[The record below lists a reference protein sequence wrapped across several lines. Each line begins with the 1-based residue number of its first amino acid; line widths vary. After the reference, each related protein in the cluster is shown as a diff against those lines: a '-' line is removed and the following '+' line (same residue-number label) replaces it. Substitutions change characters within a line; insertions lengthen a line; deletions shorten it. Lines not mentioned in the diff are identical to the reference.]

1 LKLSRVLAQDRSDQ
15 RVRNENDARRHF
27 LLALGITD
35 SAQEL
40 YIQTH
45 ISRLTPSTTVWYDTN
60 HCNAN
65 LSGNP
70 TSCEQLLNDS
80 EAASTPTGCDPGSL
94 QGPNTSL
101 VPTNR
106 SSTATG
112 LVPPIHVAAPFEH
125 PFQILSCP
133 AQPHSEAVFSDPRSS
148 GLLEPLS
155 VSPIEGL
162 CLTNTHLTFGGYD
175 VDGTTACPIAFSMI
189 LRNNARGYS
198 IARLESKLLVGYQ
211 TAQIRGENC
220 RILNK
225 VLFSVLAEIS

>member
-1 LKLSRVLAQDRSDQ
+1 M
-15 RVRNENDARRHF
+15 RNENDARHHF

-35 SAQEL
+35 PAQEL

-45 ISRLTPSTTVWYDTN
+45 ISRLTPSTTVWHDTS

-65 LSGNP
+65 PSGNP
-70 TSCEQLLNDS
+70 ISCEQLLNDS
-80 EAASTPTGCDPGSL
+80 EAVFSPARCDPGPL

-101 VPTNR
+101 VPANC
-106 SSTATG
+106 SSTAPR
-112 LVPPIHVAAPFEH
+112 LVPPIHVPAPFEH
-125 PFQILSCP
+125 PFQILSRP

-155 VSPIEGL
+155 ISPIEGL

-189 LRNNARGYS
+189 LQNNARGYS
-198 IARLESKLLVGYQ
+198 IARLESKLLFGYQ
-211 TAQIRGENC
+211 TAQTRSENC

-225 VLFSVLAEIS
+225 VLFSVLAEISW